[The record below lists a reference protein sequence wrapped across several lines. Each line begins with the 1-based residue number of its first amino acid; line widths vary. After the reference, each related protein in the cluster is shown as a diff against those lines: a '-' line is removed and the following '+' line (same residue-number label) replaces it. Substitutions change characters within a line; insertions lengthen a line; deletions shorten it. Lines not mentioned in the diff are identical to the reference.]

1 MTTDPVIATAPEII
15 GNVPL
20 GGRTLGL
27 AMGPVKGDPTQSK

>member
-1 MTTDPVIATAPEII
+1 MTTDPVIAAFPEMI

-27 AMGPVKGDPTQSK
+27 AMGPVKGDAMQHK

>member
-1 MTTDPVIATAPEII
+1 MTTDPVIAAAPEII

-27 AMGPVKGDPTQSK
+27 AMGPVKGDTMQYK